1 MVKLNKKLWSFN
13 TGCAIVGAL
22 IWLTSYVQNF
32 PIPQFLSLNSPTS
45 IAIYSTFIL
54 IVAVLFIT
62 AVILFLVK
70 ILLNI
75 HCNDHTFWL
84 VLPILCFLIFTAIM
98 ANILVFTMLS
108 AAIPALLLILIKAR
122 KKKKR
127 RIFDMEKALS

>member
-1 MVKLNKKLWSFN
+1 MVNLNKKLWSFN
-13 TGCAIVGAL
+13 TGCAIVGAI
-22 IWLTSYVQNF
+22 IWLTSYVKTF
-32 PIPQFLSLNSPTS
+32 SIPHFLSLNSPTS
-45 IAIYSTFIL
+45 ITIYTTLVLVI
-54 IVAVLFIT
+54 AVLFST

-70 ILLNI
+70 TLLNI

-84 VLPILCFLIFTAIM
+84 VLPILCFLIFTAVM

-108 AAIPALLLILIKAR
+108 AAIPALVLILIKAR